1 MDYCDDPDMLVF
13 VVMIRPFVM
22 VMIIGS
28 ILTVI
33 GVMLRCLPTMGVLVV
48 VMRPF
53 HMMSFGAHS

>member
-1 MDYCDDPDMLVF
+1 MLVF

-28 ILTVI
+28 ILKVI
-33 GVMLRCLPTMGVLVV
+33 GVMLRCLPTMVVLVV

-53 HMMSFGAHS
+53 HMMSFGANS